1 MPQYRSQKKSG
12 CYKKAF
18 FGCAALF
25 LIFFV
30 IVILIIIS
38 IELPEIDF
46 TETEKREYNIEV
58 DSLTNEN
65 VINASFSW
73 RFVDNSLRRR
83 KFDLN
88 FRLLEREVKSA
99 MDYIDKLAKMS
110 YRDLGLQNRYSDPLT
125 EARVVWAEVYRRVFN
140 HSVPQMKSVLE
151 GFNKIFIKENFGVK
165 DKVYFVITFVQNIP
179 YERPG
184 GVLDLFPP
192 LGTLAYRY
200 GDCDSKAILL
210 YVILEKMGV
219 DCAMLWSYNYKHA
232 MLGVQFS
239 GRGEFLTKNGKKYY
253 FLETTY
259 PRWSIGELPPE
270 FNNTRFWFIDE
281 IDSNELQQELIDDN
295 KIEEKESRR
304 KAKPSPSLP

>member
-1 MPQYRSQKKSG
+1 MPQHSNKKKSG

-30 IVILIIIS
+30 IIILLIIS

-65 VINASFSW
+65 IINASFSW
-73 RFVDNSLRRR
+73 RFVDNSLRKR
-83 KFDLN
+83 KYDLN
-88 FRLLEREVKSA
+88 FRLLEKEVKAA
-99 MDYIDKLAKMS
+99 MDYIDALAEMS
-110 YRDLGLQNRYSDPLT
+110 YRDLGLQSRYPDPVT

-140 HSVPQMKSVLE
+140 HSNLKMKSILE
-151 GFNKIFIKENFGVK
+151 GFNKIIKEEKFGAK
-165 DKVYFVITFVQNIP
+165 DRIIFVFTFVQNIP

-210 YVILEKMGV
+210 YVILERMGV
-219 DCAMLWSYNYKHA
+219 DCAMLWSYKYKHA
-232 MLGVQFS
+232 MLGVAVS
-239 GRGEFLTKNGKKYY
+239 GSGNYKTFNGKKYF

-259 PRWSIGELPPE
+259 PRWDIGELPPE
-270 FNNTRFWFIDE
+270 FKNKRFWFIDE
-281 IDSNELQQELIDDN
+281 IDSNELQKKLIDQNEFEQRD
-295 KIEEKESRR
+295 SRR

>member
-1 MPQYRSQKKSG
+1 MSQNRVQNKSG

-30 IVILIIIS
+30 IIILIIIS
-38 IELPEIDF
+38 IELPEIDL
-46 TETEKREYNIEV
+46 TETEKKEYDIEV
-58 DSLTNEN
+58 DTLTNEN

-73 RFVDNSLRRR
+73 RFVDNNLRKR
-83 KFDLN
+83 KFNLN
-88 FRLLEREVKSA
+88 FRLLEKEVKTA
-99 MDYIDKLAKMS
+99 MEYIDNLAAMS
-110 YRDLGLQNRYSDPLT
+110 YRDLGLQSRYPDPIT
-125 EARVVWAEVYRRVFN
+125 EARIVWAEVYRRVFN
-140 HSVPQMKSVLE
+140 YSIPQMISVLE
-151 GFNKIFIKENFGVK
+151 GFNKIFIKEKFGAK
-165 DKVYFVITFVQNIP
+165 DKVYFVVTFVQNIP

-210 YVILEKMGV
+210 YVILEKMEV

-232 MLGVQFS
+232 MLGIKFS
-239 GRGEFLTKNGKKYY
+239 GRGDYLTANGKKYY

-270 FNNTRFWFIDE
+270 FNKTRYWFIDE
-281 IDSNELQQELIDDN
+281 IDSDELQQELIDQN
-295 KIEEKESRR
+295 ENEEKESRR
-304 KAKPSPSLP
+304 KPSPSKP

>member
-1 MPQYRSQKKSG
+1 MPQYGKQNKSG
-12 CYKKAF
+12 CLKKAF

-25 LIFFV
+25 LLFFV
-30 IVILIIIS
+30 IIILILIS

-46 TETEKREYNIEV
+46 NKTEKREYNIEV
-58 DSLTNEN
+58 DSLTNETI
-65 VINASFSW
+65 INASFSW
-73 RFVDNSLRRR
+73 RFVDNSLRKR

-88 FRLLEREVKSA
+88 FRLLEREVKVA
-99 MDYIDKLAKMS
+99 MEYIDQLAEMS
-110 YRDLGLQNRYSDPLT
+110 YRDLGLQSRYPDPVT
-125 EARVVWAEVYRRVFN
+125 EARIVWAEVYRRVFN
-140 HSVPQMKSVLE
+140 NSVPQLKTVME
-151 GFNKIFIKENFGVK
+151 GFNKIFKEEKFGAK

-232 MLGVQFS
+232 MLGVKFS
-239 GRGEFLTKNGKKYY
+239 GRSEYLTVNGKKYY

-259 PRWSIGELPPE
+259 PRWGIGELPPE

-281 IDSNELQQELIDDN
+281 IDSNELQQELIEQN
-295 KIEEKESRR
+295 EIEEKESRR
-304 KAKPSPSLP
+304 KAKPSPSNP